1 MACGAVLLGVTL
13 IVNVIAR
20 WLVWQVSREGR

>member
-1 MACGAVLLGVTL
+1 LILFGVTL

-20 WLVWQVSREGR
+20 TLVWRMTSLKAGKK